1 MTKVSYDYHFHFR
14 SQSPAFQK
22 LIYIVPVRWLESS
35 LLIDIDPRKE
45 KGIRASCLACLLASK
60 IFLSESIE
68 RFCYLFLFLPE
79 DRRKGAP

>member
-1 MTKVSYDYHFHFR
+1 M
-14 SQSPAFQK
+14 
-22 LIYIVPVRWLESS
+22 ESS

-79 DRRKGAP
+79 DRRKGNRVKAATLLQLIELEELKELKEFFLLGEGR